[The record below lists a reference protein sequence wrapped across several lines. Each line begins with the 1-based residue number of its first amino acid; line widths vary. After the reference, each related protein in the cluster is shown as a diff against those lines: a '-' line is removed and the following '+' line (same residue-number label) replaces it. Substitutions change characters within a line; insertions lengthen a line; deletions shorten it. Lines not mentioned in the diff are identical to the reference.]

1 MGQDRSTD
9 AEPFTALLRTFR
21 ERAGLTQEELAE
33 RAGLTPHAISALE
46 RGTRTRP
53 YPHTVRALA
62 GALGMSD
69 VEVAHFITAVP
80 RRQTSSSNRVKDS
93 GALPTPQPGPGQ
105 DSVFMVPPTRL
116 YGRDRDIAEAAE
128 LVRSRT
134 SRLITLTGPGG
145 VGKTRLAAALTDTL
159 GGGFSDGVLV
169 VPLAAVA
176 DALDVIGT
184 IGRAMEVPGSD
195 QGDALAVITRHLGRA
210 RMLLV
215 LDNFE
220 HLMSAAPT
228 ISQLVAGCPTL
239 TVLVTSRSPLRVRG
253 EHEVPVGPLELPPR
267 DVTSPELLAEWP
279 AGAFVLDRARNLS
292 AQLILDQTETR
303 ALADLCHRLAGLP
316 LAIELATAHLRLL
329 APQTLLDRLEQLT
342 AGGARD
348 LPSRQRTMRATLDW
362 SHRLLTPD
370 QQRLFSVLSVFRGGA
385 TLAIIE
391 QVAAGSGMFPAGDVL
406 SLLEVLVEQSLVVV
420 QGGGAGERRFDML
433 EPVAQYARGLLL
445 GDAARR
451 VAAAHADTFLHLAEA
466 AAAGYQGADQVLWLQ
481 RVEAD
486 EANIVVAID
495 RALDQG
501 DGETAGLVTWAMWLY
516 WWLRSQPSIGLR
528 RALRCLTVELPP
540 AVLARVHLTA
550 ATMSYAGGDL
560 VASGDHWHQAFVLGT
575 EQHDPEIAC
584 AGRAGTGLA
593 ALGAGD
599 LDLAETC
606 FREALVPGLAAGE
619 SGVWLRSLIHVWLGT
634 ALMLNSHPGGAV
646 EEMERG
652 LQLARQRGDRLA
664 TYVALY
670 NIAQVAIGLEDHDLA
685 RACLVE
691 GIELSHQTHDLA
703 NLAYFLEA
711 LAVVESTP
719 ESSERIAVLLG
730 AAQSLRAVTGGRIY
744 GYYLPDESLRARAD
758 ADAREALGEDGFEA
772 AQTLGRTYDLDEVV
786 HFALA

>member
-1 MGQDRSTD
+1 M
-9 AEPFTALLRTFR
+9 E
-21 ERAGLTQEELAE
+21 
-33 RAGLTPHAISALE
+33 
-46 RGTRTRP
+46 
-53 YPHTVRALA
+53 
-62 GALGMSD
+62 
-69 VEVAHFITAVP
+69 VEHFISAVP
-80 RRQTSSSNRVKDS
+80 RRPTSSSTRGKDS
-93 GALPTPQPGPGQ
+93 NILPSPQDGPGR
-105 DSVFMVPPTRL
+105 DPVFVVPPTRL
-116 YGRDRDIAEAAE
+116 YGRDRDLADAAE
-128 LVRSRT
+128 LVRSGTR
-134 SRLITLTGPGG
+134 RLITLTGPGG
-145 VGKTRLAAALTDTL
+145 VGKTRLAAALADTL
-159 GGGFSDGVLV
+159 GGDFSDGVVV

-176 DALDVIGT
+176 EALDVLGT
-184 IGRAMEVPGSD
+184 IGRAMEIPGSD
-195 QGDALAVITRHLGRA
+195 QGDVLAVITRHLGRA
-210 RMLLV
+210 RVLLI

-228 ISQLVAGCPTL
+228 ISQLVASCPAL
-239 TVLVTSRSPLRVRG
+239 TILVTSRSPLRVRG
-253 EHEVPVGPLELPPR
+253 EHELPVGPLELPPR

-279 AGAFVLDRARNLS
+279 AGAFVLDRARDLS

-329 APQTLLDRLEQLT
+329 TPQTLLDRLEQLT
-342 AGGARD
+342 PAGARD
-348 LPSRQRTMRATLDW
+348 LPSRQQTMRATLDW
-362 SHRLLTPD
+362 SHRLLTPE
-370 QQRLFSVLSVFRGGA
+370 QQRLFRLLAVFRGGA
-385 TLAIIE
+385 TLTVIE
-391 QVAAGSGMFPAGDVL
+391 EVAAGSGMFPAGEVL
-406 SLLEVLVEQSLVVV
+406 ALLEVLVEQSLVVV
-420 QGGGAGERRFDML
+420 QGGGAGERRFDLL

-445 GDAARR
+445 GDEAHRA
-451 VAAAHADTFLHLAEA
+451 AAAHADTFLRLAEDA
-466 AAAGYQGADQVLWLQ
+466 ALGYQGADQVLWLT

-486 EANIVVAID
+486 QANILVAID
-495 RALDQG
+495 RALDQD
-501 DGETAGLVTWAMWLY
+501 DGETAGRITWAMWLY

-528 RALRCLTVELPP
+528 RALRCLTLDLPP

-560 VASGDHWHQAFVLGT
+560 AASGDHWHQAFVLGT

-634 ALMLNSHPGGAV
+634 VLMLHGHPRRAV

-670 NIAQVAIGLEDHDLA
+670 NIAQVAISLADHDLA

-711 LAVVESTP
+711 LAVVDATHGSP
-719 ESSERIAVLLG
+719 ERIAVLLG
-730 AAQSLRAVTGGRIY
+730 AAQSLRAVTDGRIY
-744 GYYLPDESLRARAD
+744 GYYLPDESLRARAED
-758 ADAREALGEDGFEA
+758 HARQALGQDGFDA
-772 AQTLGRTYDLDEVV
+772 AHTRGRTYDLDQVI
-786 HFALA
+786 HFALG